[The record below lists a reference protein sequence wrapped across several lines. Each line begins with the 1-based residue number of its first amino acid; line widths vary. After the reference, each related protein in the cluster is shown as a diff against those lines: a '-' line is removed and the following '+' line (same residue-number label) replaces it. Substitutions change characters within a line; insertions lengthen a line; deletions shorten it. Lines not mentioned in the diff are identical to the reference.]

1 MYIWYC
7 QNIPGISSFI
17 LWVWGNDNTDDD
29 NDDDNNDD
37 NDDASSY
44 DYGSSSSITVA
55 VLVCLVFRGRE
66 MDG

>member
-1 MYIWYC
+1 MYICIYGIAKTYRVYHPSYC
-7 QNIPGISSFI
+7 G
-17 LWVWGNDNTDDD
+17 VWGNDDDD
-29 NDDDNNDD
+29 NDNDD